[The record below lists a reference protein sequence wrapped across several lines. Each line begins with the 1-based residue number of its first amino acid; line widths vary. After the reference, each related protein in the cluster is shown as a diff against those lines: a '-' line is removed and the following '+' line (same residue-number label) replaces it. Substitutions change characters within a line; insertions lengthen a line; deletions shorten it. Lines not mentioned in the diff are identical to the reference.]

1 MAKKV
6 PPLHERVRQAIRA
19 NRLLERG
26 ERVLIGVSGGPD
38 SVALLHL
45 LVGLKDDLRLRL
57 AVAHVDHQLRPDSQ
71 DDAEF
76 VAGLARRFGLPAAIV
91 RRDVR
96 RESEARGLSL
106 EDRARRVRYA
116 AFQEIATEQAAT
128 RLALAHTADDQAET
142 VLMRLLRGAGLTGLA
157 GIPMTRVLGDVT
169 PPPAASAGGGFAPK
183 AQALRAA
190 AGGGVT
196 IIRPLL
202 GVWREEV
209 LGYLRQH
216 RLSCRQDATNQDP
229 RFLRNR
235 IRHELLPLLEREYN
249 PQLKRLLN
257 QLAEQCRTDAGF
269 LSEAAQRYW
278 KRLVKPQNGHLAIR
292 QERFLSQPKALQRQL
307 IRLAIQQVQGDLTGF
322 EFRHWVEIER
332 LFTERPTGTI
342 LDLPGH
348 VRLERVRDRV
358 LVRLEACHDRGTRLA
373 LPRRVGVY

>member
-1 MAKKV
+1 MAKAV
-6 PPLHERVRQAIRA
+6 PLLHERVRQAIRA

-26 ERVLIGVSGGPD
+26 DRVLIGVSGGPD

-45 LVGLKDDLRLRL
+45 LVDLKDDARIRL
-57 AVAHVDHQLRPDSQ
+57 AVAHVDHQLRSDSQ

-76 VAGLARRFGLPAAIV
+76 VADLARRWGLPVAVI

-96 RESEARGLSL
+96 HASDARGLSL

-116 AFQEIATEQAAT
+116 AFQEIAREQQTT

-142 VLMRLLRGAGLTGLA
+142 VLMRLLRGCGLTGLA
-157 GIPMTRVLGDVT
+157 GIPMTRSLGEVT

-216 RLSCRQDATNQDP
+216 RLSYRQDPTNQDT

-249 PQLKRLLN
+249 PQLKPLLN

-278 KRLVKPQNGHLAIR
+278 KRLVKPQHGHLAIH

-307 IRLAIQQVQGDLTGF
+307 IRLAVQRVQGDLTGF

-332 LFTERPTGTI
+332 LFADRPTGTI

-348 VRLERVRDRV
+348 VRFERVRDHV
-358 LVRLEACHDRGTRLA
+358 LVRLDTGHDNNGAQLA
-373 LPRRVGVY
+373 FLG

>member
-1 MAKKV
+1 MAKAL
-6 PPLHERVRQAIRA
+6 PGLHERVREAIQAH
-19 NRLLERG
+19 RLLARG
-26 ERVLIGVSGGPD
+26 DRVLIGVSGGPD

-45 LVGLKDDLRLRL
+45 LAGLKDDVRIRL
-57 AVAHVDHQLRPDSQ
+57 AVVHVDHQLRPDSQ

-76 VAGLARRFGLPAAIV
+76 VAGLARRFGLPATIV

-96 RESEARGLSL
+96 HESEARGLSL

-116 AFQEIATEQAAT
+116 AFQEIATAQAAT

-142 VLMRLLRGAGLTGLA
+142 VLMRLLRGAGITGLA
-157 GIPMTRVLGDVT
+157 GIPMTRSLGDVT

-196 IIRPLL
+196 VIRPLL
-202 GVWREEV
+202 GVWRGEV

-216 RLSCRQDATNQDP
+216 RLPFRQDATNRDP

-249 PQLKRLLN
+249 PQLKLLLN

-278 KRLVKPQNGHLAIR
+278 KRVVKPQNGHLAIH
-292 QERFLSQPKALQRQL
+292 QPRFLSQPKALQRQL

-332 LFTERPTGTI
+332 LFTQRPVGTR
-342 LDLPGH
+342 LDLPGS
-348 VRLERVRDRV
+348 VSLKRLSDQV
-358 LVRLEACHDRGTRLA
+358 LI
-373 LPRRVGVY
+373 RRCA

>member
-1 MAKKV
+1 MAKTA
-6 PPLHERVRQAIRA
+6 PLHERVRQAIHA

-26 ERVLIGVSGGPD
+26 DRVLIGVSGGPD

-71 DDAEF
+71 DDAKF
-76 VAGLARRFGLPAAIV
+76 VAGLARRCGLPAAIV

-157 GIPMTRVLGDVT
+157 GIPMTRSLGD
-169 PPPAASAGGGFAPK
+169 
-183 AQALRAA
+183 
-190 AGGGVT
+190 VT

-209 LGYLRQH
+209 LGYLRRH
-216 RLSCRQDATNQDP
+216 RLSCRQDPTNQDP

-249 PQLKRLLN
+249 PQLKLLLN

-278 KRLVKPQNGHLAIR
+278 KRLVKSQNGHLAIR
-292 QERFLSQPKALQRQL
+292 QERFLNQPKALQRQL

-332 LFTERPTGTI
+332 LFTQRPVGTC
-342 LDLPGH
+342 LDLPGS
-348 VRLERVRDRV
+348 VSL
-358 LVRLEACHDRGTRLA
+358 TRLPDQV
-373 LPRRVGVY
+373 LIRRSA

>member
-1 MAKKV
+1 MAKAV
-6 PPLHERVRQAIRA
+6 PLHERVREAIQAH
-19 NRLLERG
+19 RLLARG
-26 ERVLIGVSGGPD
+26 DRVLVGVSGGPD

-45 LVGLKDDLRLRL
+45 LVGLKDDLRIRL
-57 AVAHVDHQLRPDSQ
+57 AVAHVDHQLRSDSQ

-76 VAGLARRFGLPAAIV
+76 VAGLARGFGLPAAIV

-96 RESEARGLSL
+96 HESDARGLSL

-142 VLMRLLRGAGLTGLA
+142 VLMRLLRGSGLTGLA
-157 GIPMTRVLGDVT
+157 GIPMTRALGD
-169 PPPAASAGGGFAPK
+169 
-183 AQALRAA
+183 
-190 AGGGVT
+190 VT

-216 RLSCRQDATNQDP
+216 RLSCRQDPTNRDP

-292 QERFLSQPKALQRQL
+292 QERFLKQPKALQRQL
-307 IRLAIQQVQGDLTGF
+307 IRTAVQQVQGDLTGF

>member
-1 MAKKV
+1 MSSKAA
-6 PPLHERVRQAIRA
+6 PLLHERVRQAIRA

-26 ERVLIGVSGGPD
+26 DRVLIGVSGGPD

-45 LVGLKDDLRLRL
+45 LVGLKDDARIRL

-76 VAGLARRFGLPAAIV
+76 VAGLARRWGLPVAVI

-96 RESEARGLSL
+96 HASDARGLSL

-116 AFQEIATEQAAT
+116 AFQEIAREQGTT

-142 VLMRLLRGAGLTGLA
+142 VLMRLLRGCGLTGLA
-157 GIPMTRVLGDVT
+157 GIPMTRSLGD
-169 PPPAASAGGGFAPK
+169 
-183 AQALRAA
+183 
-190 AGGGVT
+190 VT

-209 LGYLRQH
+209 LGYLRLH
-216 RLSCRQDATNQDP
+216 RLSCRQDPTNQDP

-249 PQLKRLLN
+249 PQLKPLLN

-269 LSEAAQRYW
+269 LSEAAQRHW
-278 KRLVKPQNGHLAIR
+278 KRAVKPQHGHLAIH

-307 IRLAIQQVQGDLTGF
+307 IRLAVQRVQGDLTGF

-332 LFTERPTGTI
+332 LFADRPVGTM

-348 VRLERVRDRV
+348 VRLERVRDHV
-358 LVRLEACHDRGTRLA
+358 LVRLDNGHDHGA
-373 LPRRVGVY
+373 QVVVKFGG